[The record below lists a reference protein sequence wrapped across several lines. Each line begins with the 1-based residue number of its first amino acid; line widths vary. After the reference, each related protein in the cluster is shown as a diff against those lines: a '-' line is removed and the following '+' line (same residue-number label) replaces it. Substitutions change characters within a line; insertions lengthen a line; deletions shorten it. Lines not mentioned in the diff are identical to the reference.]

1 MDTWEKSDETTLPPK
16 EVFYSH
22 LKLEN
27 IGDKNYAHAQKVW
40 QVFEIKNLLEV
51 NITYPKKLF
60 NSHKDLPFLPE
71 RKKVEKVEKE
81 KEKYFIHIRALKQ
94 ALNHDL
100 KLKQVHR
107 VIQFK
112 RTAWLKTYIDMNTE

>member
-1 MDTWEKSDETTLPPK
+1 MDSWKKSDETTLPPK

-22 LKLEN
+22 LQLEN
-27 IGDKNYAHAQKVW
+27 IGDENYAHAQKVW

-51 NITYPKKLF
+51 DITYPKKLF

-81 KEKYFIHIRALKQ
+81 KEKYFIHIRTLKQ

-112 RTAWLKTYIDMNTE
+112 RTPWLKTYIDMNTE